1 MIGLGFLH
9 ARRFLPVTRRARA
22 QAAKLAAARS
32 RLATIA
38 DAIRELSSAE
48 DAHAH
53 SIRRIARASRGALA
67 EKAAANPVQDVIMN
81 HAANA
86 LARSA
91 GTAEALDR
99 VAEALELLVTSLRD
113 V

>member
-1 MIGLGFLH
+1 MIGLGLFH
-9 ARRFLPVTRRARA
+9 ARRFLPVRRRARSR
-22 QAAKLAAARS
+22 AAKLAAARS

-38 DAIRELSSAE
+38 DAVRELSSAE

-53 SIRRIARASRGALA
+53 SIRRVARASRGALT
-67 EKAAANPVQDVIMN
+67 EKAAAHPVQDVIMN

-86 LARSA
+86 LARSV
-91 GTAEALDR
+91 GTAESLDQI
-99 VAEALELLVTSLRD
+99 AEALELLAASLQD